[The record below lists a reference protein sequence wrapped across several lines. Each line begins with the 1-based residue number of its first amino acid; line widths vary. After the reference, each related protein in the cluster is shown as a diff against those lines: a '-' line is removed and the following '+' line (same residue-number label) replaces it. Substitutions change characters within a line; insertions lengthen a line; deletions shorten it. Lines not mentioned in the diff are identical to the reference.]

1 MKTITVYYK
10 LHYYKLYQIKSMAQT
25 LPVVQWVPC
34 FREVLVGPEK
44 TIEITIFYSEN
55 YIEIL

>member
-34 FREVLVGPEK
+34 FREVLVDPK
-44 TIEITIFYSEN
+44 KQLQTHFYKPDAML
-55 YIEIL
+55 ILK